1 MAKQNAPK
9 KQAADWPAHG
19 WLGLGLVMVFWILN
33 WSLSGLRTHWSFF
46 PLWLGYFSRVD
57 DLPNLLNEQVQDPI
71 PAHHRRRFAGEFWYK
86 ADGQAGERVVE
97 FVADYV
103 QDWGTSKRVYTIC
116 TAPPRRFKKK
126 LTSTVKHVWRS
137 LR

>member
-1 MAKQNAPK
+1 MAIRWLLRQQFISYRRELSIAFHKVTARFR
-9 KQAADWPAHG
+9 QADIAIFHE
-19 WLGLGLVMVFWILN
+19 FW
-33 WSLSGLRTHWSFF
+33 F

-71 PAHHRRRFAGEFWYK
+71 PAHHRRRFAEEFWYK